1 MPPIIQNFRYRPEID
16 GLRAIAVLA
25 VVFFHAGIG
34 MPGGFIGVDVFF
46 VISGY
51 LITSLIIKD
60 LQTDTFSLASFWER
74 RARRIFPA
82 AAAMVLIV
90 LVAGWFL
97 LLPTDYS
104 TLAKAAAWQAVFAAN
119 FYFWKT
125 TNYFSG
131 PADEQPLL
139 HTWSLAVEEQF
150 YLFVPLILIALF
162 RSPRLR
168 RRPILIFVFIVGFV
182 ASFAISIIAVSRAPG
197 AAFYLLPTRAWELL
211 AGSIVAVMPSIA
223 LTTSRWIRELF
234 CWVGLAAI
242 MIPCLLYSKETP
254 FPGIAALPPCLGTA
268 LIIWASSRETSETR
282 NYACRLLAWRP
293 MVFIGLISYSIYLWH
308 WPLFA
313 FGRYLSITPLSSQ
326 FSMALVVASF
336 IFAIASWRLV
346 ETPYRKRTLGSSRK
360 AMFTWA
366 FSSVAAA
373 VCDHCILAGF

>member
-150 YLFVPLILIALF
+150 YLFVPLILI
-162 RSPRLR
+162 
-168 RRPILIFVFIVGFV
+168 
-182 ASFAISIIAVSRAPG
+182 
-197 AAFYLLPTRAWELL
+197 W
-211 AGSIVAVMPSIA
+211 
-223 LTTSRWIRELF
+223 
-234 CWVGLAAI
+234 
-242 MIPCLLYSKETP
+242 
-254 FPGIAALPPCLGTA
+254 
-268 LIIWASSRETSETR
+268 
-282 NYACRLLAWRP
+282 
-293 MVFIGLISYSIYLWH
+293 
-308 WPLFA
+308 
-313 FGRYLSITPLSSQ
+313 
-326 FSMALVVASF
+326 
-336 IFAIASWRLV
+336 
-346 ETPYRKRTLGSSRK
+346 
-360 AMFTWA
+360 
-366 FSSVAAA
+366 
-373 VCDHCILAGF
+373 